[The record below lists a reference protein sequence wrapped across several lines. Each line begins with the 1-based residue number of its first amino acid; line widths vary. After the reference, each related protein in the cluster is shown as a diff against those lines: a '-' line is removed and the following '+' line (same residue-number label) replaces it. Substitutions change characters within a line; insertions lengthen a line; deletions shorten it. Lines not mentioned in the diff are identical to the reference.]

1 MASGPSYSEPMSR
14 IGSEDDSIGSGE
26 TALTPTSAA
35 SASHDIG
42 GGESP
47 STQPRSQDPVGPGAL
62 STATGV
68 LSVATCATGVAIAV
82 RSATQTLHI
91 GVSGCTAVFSGL
103 WVVDFRNTPADR
115 PRIPSPRFSSRPIRD
130 AAGRMIGRVSGRPAQ
145 RTLEAPRHRPRVLRA
160 GFECQPLAVPQ
171 PSRRGARCRRG
182 RCPVAASAKFSHPAM
197 VSASSRCS
205 QRAITTAPSL
215 YRWAT
220 TIQDSPSLTTM
231 CSPGVIWTVFR
242 RMNDDVSR

>member
-1 MASGPSYSEPMSR
+1 MSR

-42 GGESP
+42 VGESP

-182 RCPVAASAKFSHPAM
+182 RCPVAASAN
-197 VSASSRCS
+197 SAIRRWCRHRRDAHNVPSPPRPRCIAGRRPSKTHHRSPQCVRRGSVGQSS
-205 QRAITTAPSL
+205 A
-215 YRWAT
+215 
-220 TIQDSPSLTTM
+220 
-231 CSPGVIWTVFR
+231 G
-242 RMNDDVSR
+242 